1 MLLCMTIMIAYT
13 TCNGPS
19 SMFTGL
25 DGRFMRRDVA
35 TTAVNMTYSYPTY
48 DILMVLGDSNTQFA
62 NDPAKNGFVAQLA
75 EFYQRQ
81 MDVLNRG
88 FRGYNTSSAREIIG
102 SVLPKTSVAQDSTTT
117 DDISPL
123 FKFAKKL
130 KLTTRADE
138 ITKALWPYQKQN
150 YPGISNILQLII
162 ILFGTNDSR
171 VEWSE
176 AYNPIDQ
183 YAEDLQYF
191 ITLLQDPDSEH
202 YSPDARIMIITP
214 PVVGDRK
221 VQELAKSRNTEPEWY
236 NNRTQTYAAKAIEV
250 AQAANVAYVD
260 LHTGM
265 EDVVAEYRKNISSTD
280 VLDGYDN
287 YLIDGIHLNVNG
299 SAILFGLIH
308 DTIAKNWPEMIPL
321 KS

>member
-1 MLLCMTIMIAYT
+1 
-13 TCNGPS
+13 
-19 SMFTGL
+19 
-25 DGRFMRRDVA
+25 
-35 TTAVNMTYSYPTY
+35 
-48 DILMVLGDSNTQFA
+48 
-62 NDPAKNGFVAQLA
+62 
-75 EFYQRQ
+75 
-81 MDVLNRG
+81 
-88 FRGYNTSSAREIIG
+88 
-102 SVLPKTSVAQDSTTT
+102 
-117 DDISPL
+117 
-123 FKFAKKL
+123 
-130 KLTTRADE
+130 
-138 ITKALWPYQKQN
+138 
-150 YPGISNILQLII
+150 
-162 ILFGTNDSR
+162 
-171 VEWSE
+171 
-176 AYNPIDQ
+176 YNPIDQ

-221 VQELAKSRNTEPEWY
+221 IQELAKSRNTEPEWY

>member
-1 MLLCMTIMIAYT
+1 NLMLLCMTIMIAYT

-35 TTAVNMTYSYPTY
+35 TTSVNMTYSYPTY

-176 AYNPIDQ
+176 AYNPID
-183 YAEDLQYF
+183 
-191 ITLLQDPDSEH
+191 
-202 YSPDARIMIITP
+202 
-214 PVVGDRK
+214 
-221 VQELAKSRNTEPEWY
+221 
-236 NNRTQTYAAKAIEV
+236 
-250 AQAANVAYVD
+250 
-260 LHTGM
+260 
-265 EDVVAEYRKNISSTD
+265 
-280 VLDGYDN
+280 
-287 YLIDGIHLNVNG
+287 
-299 SAILFGLIH
+299 
-308 DTIAKNWPEMIPL
+308 
-321 KS
+321 

>member
-1 MLLCMTIMIAYT
+1 
-13 TCNGPS
+13 
-19 SMFTGL
+19 
-25 DGRFMRRDVA
+25 
-35 TTAVNMTYSYPTY
+35 
-48 DILMVLGDSNTQFA
+48 
-62 NDPAKNGFVAQLA
+62 
-75 EFYQRQ
+75 
-81 MDVLNRG
+81 
-88 FRGYNTSSAREIIG
+88 
-102 SVLPKTSVAQDSTTT
+102 
-117 DDISPL
+117 
-123 FKFAKKL
+123 L

-221 VQELAKSRNTEPEWY
+221 IQELAKSRNTEPEWY

>member
-1 MLLCMTIMIAYT
+1 MIAYT
-13 TCNGPS
+13 THNGPS
-19 SMFTGL
+19 SMFTELG
-25 DGRFMRRDVA
+25 GQFMRRDVA
-35 TTAVNMTYSYPTY
+35 ATPINMTYTYPSY

-62 NDPAKNGFVAQLA
+62 NDPAKNGFVSQLA

-88 FRGYNTSSAREIIG
+88 FRGYNTSSTREIIG
-102 SVLPKTSVAQDSTTT
+102 SVLPKTSVAQDSTVAP
-117 DDISPL
+117 DDPAPL
-123 FKFAKKL
+123 FKVAKRQL
-130 KLTTRADE
+130 QLNTRADKA
-138 ITKALWPYQKQN
+138 TKALWPYQKQN
-150 YPGISNILQLII
+150 YPGISNILQLLI

-183 YAEDLQYF
+183 YAKDLQYF
-191 ITLLQDPDSEH
+191 ISLLQDPDSEH
-202 YSPDARIMIITP
+202 YSPDARIMVITP

-221 VQELAKSRNTEPEWY
+221 IQELAKSRNTEPEWY

-250 AQAANVAYVD
+250 AKAANVVYAD
-260 LHTGM
+260 LHTEM
-265 EDVVAEYRKNISSTD
+265 ENVVAEYRKNISSTD

-287 YLIDGIHLNVNG
+287 YLIDGIHLNANG
-299 SAILFGLIH
+299 STILFGLIH

-321 KS
+321 TS